1 MAHRRFGRTASILLS
16 VSVPAF
22 GLLPALA
29 CAQIGIG
36 VSITLAPPEIPVY
49 AQPEIPGPGYL
60 WTPGYWAW
68 ADQDYYWVPGTWVLA
83 PQPGYLW
90 TPGYWGWANGA
101 YLWHGGYWGT
111 HVGYYGGVNYGYGYG
126 GSGYQGGYWA
136 QDHFFYNRSVNNV
149 RGNTRITNVYNR
161 TVINQNSTRISYNG
175 GHGGVSAQPTTDERA
190 AASEAH
196 LNPVRE
202 QVQHE
207 QVAHAMPELRAGSNH
222 GRPPIAATAH
232 AGVLAGPDVVPATPR
247 APMVHA
253 GPMRPNAPQAAP
265 REAPAPREATAQRAA
280 PPAPRPAPARIAERA
295 PDQAPPHANGPRP
308 GAAPRVQE
316 QRPQQQEQHPQ
327 QQGRGDNAHDR

>member
-1 MAHRRFGRTASILLS
+1 MGHRRVGRTASLLLC
-16 VSVPAF
+16 VSVPAWS
-22 GLLPALA
+22 LLPTLA

-83 PQPGYLW
+83 PQPGFLW
-90 TPGYWGWANGA
+90 TPGYWGWADGV
-101 YLWHGGYWGT
+101 YLWHGGYWGA

-161 TVINQNSTRISYNG
+161 TVINETTTRVSYNG
-175 GHGGVSAQPTTDERA
+175 GHGGTTAQPTAAERA
-190 AASEAH
+190 VANEPH
-196 LNPVRE
+196 INPVRE

-207 QVAHAMPELRAGSNH
+207 QVAHTMPALRASSNH

-232 AGVLAGPDVVPATPR
+232 VGVLSGPDVVPASPR
-247 APMVHA
+247 AAMEHPSRV
-253 GPMRPNAPQAAP
+253 G
-265 REAPAPREATAQRAA
+265 T
-280 PPAPRPAPARIAERA
+280 PP
-295 PDQAPPHANGPRP
+295 
-308 GAAPRVQE
+308 
-316 QRPQQQEQHPQ
+316 
-327 QQGRGDNAHDR
+327 